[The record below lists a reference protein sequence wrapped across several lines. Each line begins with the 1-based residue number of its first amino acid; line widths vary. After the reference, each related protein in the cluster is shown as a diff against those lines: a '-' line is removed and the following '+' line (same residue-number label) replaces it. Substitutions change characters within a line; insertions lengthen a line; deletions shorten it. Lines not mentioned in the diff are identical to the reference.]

1 MLNLA
6 YLQRKCF
13 RIAWDFHNM
22 NDQHIKANINLYAV
36 FKNLE
41 DLVVYDSE
49 TASLVKDWDISVQ
62 FNVLNGPK
70 AYVEFKNGLCTVRRG
85 RHSKPSVILFFISTA
100 HFNRMMDG
108 KGNPIP
114 LKGLTKLGFL
124 KKDFTK
130 VTGKLEYYLKP
141 RKELLEDETYLELNT
156 RFTLNTA
163 AFAVRELALLDPIGK
178 LVASRIRSGGV
189 NLKILPHGPCVYV
202 NFRGGDT
209 EPGKGELAKPMAIMS
224 MKNVKVANDFLTGK
238 TDEFAAVASGDV
250 IIRGQIPMLQSLSL
264 ILDRIAKY
272 LS

>member
-1 MLNLA
+1 
-6 YLQRKCF
+6 
-13 RIAWDFHNM
+13 M
-22 NDQHIKANINLYAV
+22 NYQLIKANINLYAV

-70 AYVEFKNGLCTVRRG
+70 GYVEFKNGACTVRRG
-85 RHSKPSVILFFISTA
+85 KHIKPSVILFFISAA
-100 HFNRMMDG
+100 HFNKMVDG

-124 KKDFTK
+124 KKDFTQ

-141 RKELLEDETYLELNT
+141 RNELLEDETYLELNT

-178 LVASRIRSGGV
+178 LVASRIGNGGV
-189 NLKILPHGPCVYV
+189 NLKILPHGPCVYLD
-202 NFRGGDT
+202 FRDGNI
-209 EPGKGELAKPMAIMS
+209 EPGKGELEKPMALMS
-224 MKNVKVANDFLTGK
+224 MKNVKVANDFLAGK
-238 TDEFAAVASGDV
+238 TDEFAAVTSGDV
-250 IIRGQIPMLQSLSL
+250 MIRGQVPMLQSMSL
-264 ILDRIAKY
+264 ILDRIAMY
-272 LS
+272 MS